1 MKHARVLT
9 LSIAVALLLIVMA
22 QVSPAAAQIVTP
34 PNCLISGECLGFPD
48 ADDTSGKFI
57 NVTRG
62 LSSLGD
68 VGTGQELINIF
79 VIIPAS
85 RANFELAIFDGDM
98 GGTWDDRPGRRRGRD
113 CLAPLSGPE
122 PHREHHGGDLV

>member
-1 MKHARVLT
+1 M
-9 LSIAVALLLIVMA
+9 ALLLIVMA
-22 QVSPAAAQIVTP
+22 QVSPAAAQIITP

-68 VGTGQELINIF
+68 VGTGQRLINIF
-79 VIIPAS
+79 VIIPES
-85 RANFELAIFDGDM
+85 RTNFELAIFDGDM
-98 GGTWDDRPGRRRGRD
+98 GGTWDVVPAGGADQIHWHLYPDPNRDREPPRGR
-113 CLAPLSGPE
+113 SGPRM
-122 PHREHHGGDLV
+122 PR